1 MTPPASA
8 PASAAVLLNRLLSRG
23 KFRHLQV
30 LLRVAELGS
39 VQRAADAI
47 GVTQSSVTQTLAYLE
62 ALVEAPLF
70 RRHARGVTP
79 TPVCVDLLP
88 VARQVLKGLA
98 EGADVLQA
106 RQRRGGGTVRLLA
119 SLAGVHGLLLDAL
132 PTFHEQHAGV
142 QVTLREAEGEDQ
154 LLALVRGE
162 VDLVVCRRPAVVP
175 EGWVFEALLEDCF
188 VIACAPDHPL
198 LRRRR
203 VSWALL
209 GRQTWLL
216 APAETAAR
224 RRFEE
229 IAQHF
234 DGPPA
239 THPLLTRVFSATLAT
254 VQQAGVLSLLPQAFV
269 HHPVRAGLLASLP
282 APTALPMAPI
292 GLMRPSATLGESAQG
307 LYEFLLRWSQ
317 ASSMMHKA

>member
-1 MTPPASA
+1 M
-8 PASAAVLLNRLLSRG
+8 LLNRLLARG

-62 ALVEAPLF
+62 ALVDAPLF

-119 SLAGVHGLLLDAL
+119 SLAGVHGVLLDAL
-132 PTFHEQHAGV
+132 PAFHTQHPGV

-154 LLALVRGE
+154 LLALVRSE
-162 VDLVVCRRPAVVP
+162 IDLVVCRQPAVVP
-175 EGWVFEALLEDCF
+175 EGWVFEPLLEDCF
-188 VIACAPDHPL
+188 VIACAPGHPL
-198 LRRRR
+198 LRRRP

-229 IAQHF
+229 MAQHF
-234 DGPPA
+234 ERTPA
-239 THPLLTRVFSATLAT
+239 THPLVTRVFSATLAT
-254 VQQAGVLSLLPQAFV
+254 LQQAGVLSLLPQTFL
-269 HHPVRAGLLASLP
+269 HHPVRAGLLATVQP
-282 APTALPMAPI
+282 PTPLPMDPI
-292 GLMRPSATLGESAQG
+292 GLMRPNTALGDAAQV
-307 LYEFLLRWSQ
+307 LHQFLLRWKA
-317 ASSMMHKA
+317 ASTGMHDA